1 MTKDTSPSLRDLVA
15 APVDVPVGG
24 ITIKI
29 QPLGW
34 YESIDAIDAIAPAL
48 SGMPNPP
55 SSGGE
60 VDMLAW
66 VAWLKD
72 NRDPV
77 VRFCVLAAH
86 QDQADVQALP
96 PSPLLEL
103 LFGIL
108 ELNADFFIASLPA
121 AISRISGRVGGLEL
135 RIRDVMK
142 QLPSSMS
149 GSSSSSVATASAT

>member
-1 MTKDTSPSLRDLVA
+1 MTTDTSPSLRDLVA
-15 APVDVPVGG
+15 APADVPVGG

-48 SGMPNPP
+48 ATMPTPP
-55 SSGGE
+55 AGGGD

-66 VAWLKD
+66 SAWLKD
-72 NRDPV
+72 SRDTV

-86 QDQADVQALP
+86 QEEDAVKALP

-121 AISRISGRVGGLEL
+121 AIGRISDRVGGLKTRFQDVAEKL
-135 RIRDVMK
+135 R
-142 QLPSSMS
+142 SSMS
-149 GSSSSSVATASAT
+149 GNSSSSAGTGSAT